1 MASLWNLQS
10 LESEKKYAALAQEA
24 RLQAAKS
31 TGEAQAT
38 FIRFAGLWEQL
49 AREAEDDIEASKH

>member
-1 MASLWNLQS
+1 LERAKQYRAMAQD
-10 LESEKKYAALAQEA
+10 A

-31 TGEAQAT
+31 TGEAQAS

-49 AREAEDDIEASKH
+49 AREAEEDIEASKH